1 MSLELLVPI
10 ENEALIGMTLLP
22 KEVLWKSIKLH
33 TESSGLPELQGLN
46 IAIIC
51 LHEDRNSFFPNSH
64 Y

>member
-22 KEVLWKSIKLH
+22 KEVLGKSIKLH

-46 IAIIC
+46 IAIIG
-51 LHEDRNSFFPNSH
+51 LHEDRNSFFPN
-64 Y
+64 